1 MDDSERSEPSSAEPF
16 DPAAFVAAWAAAALT
31 GDDAAR
37 LALLR
42 GADLVLPLPPDGG
55 PAWVTLPV
63 GDRSWVP
70 AWTSLEA
77 MRGALAGTPAQEWT
91 RAPRVASLLDLA
103 VGWADPRLGLA
114 VDLATEH
121 PLFLEPGALARLT
134 VPDLADELAA
144 VPGTVAVVQ
153 QLVPLRAL
161 DPLLSGRHT
170 RVSGYVQATADLAH
184 IGAPTVLLAAV
195 GRSAEERD
203 LVTADGSVHLL
214 RWPVIGPELYPVAR
228 GGVDEDG
235 RDAVAG
241 WLVEE
246 PPFGGLGFSP
256 GRQVPVREYRVDG
269 VALPHRT
276 GLYELDVHGREV
288 CRARYDAVRG
298 LWQLVVPAGG
308 AG

>member
-1 MDDSERSEPSSAEPF
+1 MDEHGGSGP
-16 DPAAFVAAWAAAALT
+16 DPDAFAPAWAAAARA

-42 GADLVLPLPPDGG
+42 GADLLLPLPPGG
-55 PAWVTLPV
+55 APAWVTLPV
-63 GDRSWVP
+63 ADRSWVP
-70 AWTSLEA
+70 AWTSVEA
-77 MRGALAGTPAQEWT
+77 MGAALAGTPAAEWT
-91 RAPRVASLLDLA
+91 RTPRVAGFLDLA
-103 VGWADPRLGLA
+103 AGWPDPRFGLA
-114 VDLATEH
+114 VDLGTEH
-121 PLFLEPGALARLT
+121 PLFLEPGALARLA

-144 VPGTVAVVQ
+144 APGTVAVVQ
-153 QLVPLRAL
+153 QLVPLGGI

-170 RVSGYVQATADLAH
+170 RVSGYVQATVDVAH
-184 IGAPTVLLAAV
+184 IGAPTVLLAAL
-195 GRSAEERD
+195 GRAAEERD

-214 RWPVIGPELYPVAR
+214 RWPVLGPELYPVAR
-228 GGVDEDG
+228 GGLDEES

-246 PPFGGLGFSP
+246 PPFGGLGLSP
-256 GRQVPVREYRVDG
+256 GGRVPVREYRVDG

-276 GLYELDVHGREV
+276 GLYELDVHGRET

-308 AG
+308 AP